1 VELQAEAHRALAE
14 LKVVLMTTPREA
26 AASGRLLA
34 VYCMGEASVLMRE
47 PAARRRKLAR
57 QRWRLL
63 TDAA

>member
-1 VELQAEAHRALAE
+1 
-14 LKVVLMTTPREA
+14 MTTPLEA
-26 AASGRLLA
+26 AARGRLLA